1 MGQWKITAVHTQAA
15 EKIYIRG
22 EKRMGKEKITDQ
34 AMYDF
39 YGKMP
44 LKRAIPLGLQHVLAM
59 FVGNLTP
66 LLIICGPSS
75 GLSFTERDV
84 CSGSCDSGP
93 ALCDRSDRR

>member
-44 LKRAIPLGLQHVLAM
+44 LKRAIPLGLQHVLAV
-59 FVGNLTP
+59 FVGNLTRF
-66 LLIICGPSS
+66 LLSAAHAESVEARSS
-75 GLSFTERDV
+75 PIF
-84 CSGSCDSGP
+84 
-93 ALCDRSDRR
+93 RSVFYRTRCL

>member
-59 FVGNLTP
+59 FV
-66 LLIICGPSS
+66 LLSAAHAESVEARSS
-75 GLSFTERDV
+75 PIF
-84 CSGSCDSGP
+84 
-93 ALCDRSDRR
+93 RSVFYRTRCL